1 MLFRSCAQGAAAQPV
16 QFTVAADRPGPV
28 IARQLYG
35 QFTEH
40 LGQGVYG
47 GLWVGPG
54 SAIPNVRGWRQDVVQ
69 ALKRLQ
75 VPVLRWPGGCF
86 ADEYHWRDGIGPRAR
101 RPVRINGNWG
111 GVAEP
116 NAVGSHEFFDLVEQ
130 LGAEAYLTGNLGS
143 GSTQE
148 MAEWLEYL
156 TADGPSSLARER
168 RRNGRAQPFR
178 VHYFGV
184 GNESWGCGGNM
195 RPEHYVDLYRQ
206 TTTFLKTPAD
216 RAPKFIA
223 SGGFEQD
230 TTWAEVLSRD
240 IRGVFED
247 IGPKM
252 AGISHHAYTF
262 PGGDFAH
269 KGPATGFGTADW
281 VSTLR
286 NPQRIGQILT
296 QLEAKL
302 DAHDPKGRLGLYLD
316 EWGAWY
322 DPEPG
327 TPPGFLVQRNTLRD
341 ALLAA
346 LHFHV
351 FHEHAQRLRMA
362 NVAQMVNVLQA
373 MVVTDGPRMLLTPTY
388 HAFELYKPFH
398 DATSL
403 PTELRGQPELVE
415 GGHRLPAISASAARA
430 RDGRL
435 VVSLVNADPRQAHRV
450 RLDVR
455 GEAVGTVQGRVLT
468 ADAMDAHNSFA
479 RPDRVQPRALATPAG
494 GDPLQ
499 VELPPMS
506 VAVLTLGR

>member
-1 MLFRSCAQGAAAQPV
+1 MFTRTPQVRAALAGVALWALCAQGAAAQPV
-16 QFTVAADRPGPV
+16 QLTVAADRPGPV
-28 IARQLYG
+28 IARQVYG

-148 MAEWLEYL
+148 LAEWLEYL

-168 RRNGRAQPFR
+168 RRNGRTQPFR

-286 NPQRIGQILT
+286 NPQRIG
-296 QLEAKL
+296 EARL
-302 DAHDPKGRLGLYLD
+302 RVGHHGPLKGAPQRRLFGCRALPDLGG
-316 EWGAWY
+316 GAG
-322 DPEPG
+322 DDHQHLLGALPG
-327 TPPGFLVQRNTLRD
+327 
-341 ALLAA
+341 AA
-346 LHFHV
+346 
-351 FHEHAQRLRMA
+351 AQR
-362 NVAQMVNVLQA
+362 V
-373 MVVTDGPRMLLTPTY
+373 
-388 HAFELYKPFH
+388 
-398 DATSL
+398 
-403 PTELRGQPELVE
+403 
-415 GGHRLPAISASAARA
+415 
-430 RDGRL
+430 
-435 VVSLVNADPRQAHRV
+435 
-450 RLDVR
+450 
-455 GEAVGTVQGRVLT
+455 GEADGLGAGL
-468 ADAMDAHNSFA
+468 FEPA
-479 RPDRVQPRALATPAG
+479 RFLIGGLHRGACVEDHHLERCRAGLA
-494 GDPLQ
+494 
-499 VELPPMS
+499 
-506 VAVLTLGR
+506 